1 MKLTNEIFSN
11 SRDYL
16 FGWKTVATK
25 HIYSNNYIELYE
37 DVMEINGKEK
47 IYTRCRRRDYS
58 TIVPFVSSDEIL
70 VIKSYRHFVN
80 SIQIEAPSGY
90 IDDDEMPETAAI
102 RELREETGYRPG
114 RVVNIGTYTLDYTM
128 FQQVGNLF
136 VAYDLV
142 KEGDQELGLMELIEP
157 TIMTVSEIRKLLQEG
172 KILNSSSIVAFYRA
186 IDFNQKQKLQEQ
198 SSTTL

>member
-1 MKLTNEIFSN
+1 MAKKKFIQDAGDGITP
-11 SRDYL
+11 
-16 FGWKTVATK
+16 
-25 HIYSNNYIELYE
+25 
-37 DVMEINGKEK
+37 
-47 IYTRCRRRDYS
+47 

-90 IDDDEMPETAAI
+90 IDDDEMPETAAV

-114 RVVNIGTYTLDYTM
+114 RVVNIGTYTLDYSM
-128 FQQVGNLF
+128 FEQVGNLF

-172 KILNSSSIVAFYRA
+172 KILNSSS
-186 IDFNQKQKLQEQ
+186 
-198 SSTTL
+198 

>member
-1 MKLTNEIFSN
+1 MKLTNKIFSN

-16 FGWKTVATK
+16 FGWKTVETK
-25 HIYSNNYIELYE
+25 HIYSNKYIEVYE
-37 DVMEINGKEK
+37 DLMEINGKKK
-47 IYTRCRRRDYS
+47 IYTIGIRRDYS
-58 TIVPFVSSDEIL
+58 TIVPFISSDEIL

-90 IDDDEMPETAAI
+90 IEDDETPETAAI
-102 RELREETGYRPG
+102 REMREETGYRPR
-114 RVVNIGTYTLDYTM
+114 RVVNIGTYTLDYSM

-142 KEGDQELGLMELIEP
+142 KEGYQELGLMELIEP
-157 TIMTVSEIRKLLQEG
+157 TIMTVSEIRKLLQES

-186 IDFNQKQKLQEQ
+186 IDFNQKQKSQEQ

>member
-1 MKLTNEIFSN
+1 MKLTNKIFSN

-16 FGWKTVATK
+16 FGWKTVETK
-25 HIYSNNYIELYE
+25 HIYSNKYIEVYE
-37 DVMEINGKEK
+37 DLMEINGKKK
-47 IYTRCRRRDYS
+47 IYTRGIRRDYS
-58 TIVPFVSSDEIL
+58 TIVPFISTDEIL

-90 IDDDEMPETAAI
+90 IEDDETPETAAI
-102 RELREETGYRPG
+102 REMREETGYRPR
-114 RVVNIGTYTLDYTM
+114 RVVNIGTYTLDYSM

-142 KEGDQELGLMELIEP
+142 KEGYQELGLMELIEP
-157 TIMTVSEIRKLLQEG
+157 TIMTVSEIRKLLQES

-186 IDFNQKQKLQEQ
+186 IDFNQKQKSQEQ